1 MDSLEVL
8 QQINILSSAI
18 LSNFNHITLK
28 EYIDKYYIPF
38 QKNAKTGANFKH
50 ILGQLNIISGYEF
63 TDMTI
68 NTISENDIINFFN
81 LLKKDRGI
89 KQATINRY
97 RSLLNHIFNTAI
109 KDKVVNH
116 NPVKYIKR
124 YKEKSRDRVLNSNEI
139 KALLQACSDSRNQ
152 ELYYIVLVAIYT
164 GMRYSNIVNMKKSN
178 ISGNVIYTGMRYS
191 NIVNMKKSN
200 ISGNVYQLDGS
211 ETKSGKSQLIYLHQD
226 LLNELNKYIKKYN
239 TGDYFFKSKY
249 ISGSFKSACNK
260 AGIDNFRFHDLRR
273 TFATTL
279 LYSDVNIFTISNML
293 GHSSLLMTQKYLAN
307 DSKKELDAINKLCF
321 I

>member
-178 ISGNVIYTGMRYS
+178 ISGNV
-191 NIVNMKKSN
+191 
-200 ISGNVYQLDGS
+200 YQLDGS
-211 ETKSGKSQLIYLHQD
+211 ETKSGKEQFIYLNQK
-226 LLNELNKYIKKYN
+226 LLNELNNYMQEN
-239 TGDYFFKSKY
+239 SVDDCLFKTKRVKR
-249 ISGSFKSACNK
+249 SFKTALLK
-260 AGIDNFRFHDLRR
+260 AGIENFRFHDLRR
-273 TFATTL
+273 TFATFL
-279 LYSDVNIFTISNML
+279 LYNNTNIKTIQNML
-293 GHSSLLMTQKYLAN
+293 GHSSIMMTERYLAN

>member
-18 LSNFNHITLK
+18 LSNFNSITLK
-28 EYIDKYYIPF
+28 EYIERYYIPF

-50 ILGQLNIISGYEF
+50 ILGQLNIITGYNF
-63 TDMTI
+63 TDMAI

-81 LLKKDRGI
+81 LLKNDRNV
-89 KQATINRY
+89 KQATVNRY
-97 RSLLNHIFNTAI
+97 RSLLNHIFNTAM
-109 KDKVVNH
+109 KDKVVNY

-124 YKEKSRDRVLNSNEI
+124 YKEKSRDRALNSNEI
-139 KALLQACSDSRNQ
+139 KALLETCRQSRNE
-152 ELYYIVLVAIYT
+152 ELYYIVLVALYT
-164 GMRYSNIVNMKKSN
+164 GMRYSNIVNMKRSN
-178 ISGNVIYTGMRYS
+178 I
-191 NIVNMKKSN
+191 K
-200 ISGNVYQLDGS
+200 GNVYQLDGN

-226 LLNELNKYIKKYN
+226 LLNELNQYIQAHSRDNIFITKRIKR
-239 TGDYFFKSKY
+239 
-249 ISGSFKSACNK
+249 SFKTALLK
-260 AGIDNFRFHDLRR
+260 AGIENFRFHDLRR

-279 LYSDVNIFTISNML
+279 LYNDVNIKTIQNML
-293 GHSSLLMTQKYLAN
+293 GHSSIMMTERYLAN

>member
-28 EYIDKYYIPF
+28 EYIERHYIPF

-50 ILGQLNIISGYEF
+50 ILGQLNIITGYNF
-63 TDMTI
+63 TDMAI

-89 KQATINRY
+89 KQATVNRY
-97 RSLLNHIFNTAI
+97 RSLLNHIFNTAM
-109 KDKVVNH
+109 KDKVVNY

-124 YKEKSRDRVLNSNEI
+124 YKEKSRDRALNSNEI
-139 KALLQACSDSRNQ
+139 KTLLETCRQSRNE
-152 ELYYIVLVAIYT
+152 ELYYIVLVALYT
-164 GMRYSNIVNMKKSN
+164 GMRYSNIVNMKRSN
-178 ISGNVIYTGMRYS
+178 I
-191 NIVNMKKSN
+191 K
-200 ISGNVYQLDGS
+200 GNVYQLDGN

-226 LLNELNKYIKKYN
+226 LMNELNGYMKYN
-239 TGDYFFKSKY
+239 TGSYIFKSKY
-249 ISGSFKSACNK
+249 ILGSFKTACNK
-260 AGIDNFRFHDLRR
+260 AGIENFRFHDLRR

-279 LYSDVNIFTISNML
+279 LYNNVNIVTISNML

>member
-1 MDSLEVL
+1 MDSLEIL
-8 QQINILSSAI
+8 KQINILSSAI
-18 LSNFNHITLK
+18 LSNFNSITLK
-28 EYIDKYYIPF
+28 EYIERYYIPF

-50 ILGQLNIISGYEF
+50 ILGQLNIITGYNF
-63 TDMTI
+63 TDMAI

-81 LLKKDRGI
+81 LLKKDRNI

-97 RSLLNHIFNTAI
+97 RSLLNHIFNCAI
-109 KDKVVNH
+109 KDRVVNH

-124 YKEKSRDRVLNSNEI
+124 YKEKSRDRALNTNEI
-139 KALLQACSDSRNQ
+139 KALLETCRQSRNE
-152 ELYYIVLVAIYT
+152 ELYYIVLVALYT

-178 ISGNVIYTGMRYS
+178 IKN
-191 NIVNMKKSN
+191 
-200 ISGNVYQLDGS
+200 NVYQLDGN

-226 LLNELNKYIKKYN
+226 LLNELNNYMHKYCIN
-239 TGDYFFKSKY
+239 DCLFKTKRVKR
-249 ISGSFKSACNK
+249 SFKTALLK
-260 AGIDNFRFHDLRR
+260 AGIENFRFHDLRR

-279 LYSDVNIFTISNML
+279 LYNDVNVKTIQNML
-293 GHSSLLMTQKYLAN
+293 GHSSIMMTERYLAN

>member
-18 LSNFNHITLK
+18 LSDFSSITLK

-50 ILGQLNIISGYEF
+50 ILGQLNIISGYDF

-164 GMRYSNIVNMKKSN
+164 GMRYSNIVNMK
-178 ISGNVIYTGMRYS
+178 R
-191 NIVNMKKSN
+191 SN
-200 ISGNVYQLDGS
+200 ISGNVYLLDGC
-211 ETKSGKSQLIYLHQD
+211 ETKSGKEQFIYLNQK
-226 LLNELNKYIKKYN
+226 LLNELNNYMHKYCIN
-239 TGDYFFKSKY
+239 DYLFKTKRVKR
-249 ISGSFKSACNK
+249 SFKTALLK
-260 AGIDNFRFHDLRR
+260 AGIENFRFHDLRR

-279 LYSDVNIFTISNML
+279 LYNDVNIKTIQNML
-293 GHSSLLMTQKYLAN
+293 GHSSIMMTERYLAN

>member
-18 LSNFNHITLK
+18 LSNFNSITLK
-28 EYIDKYYIPF
+28 EYIERYYIPF
-38 QKNAKTGANFKH
+38 QKNAKKETNYRH
-50 ILGQLNIISGYEF
+50 ILGQLNIIIGYDF
-63 TDMTI
+63 TDKAV
-68 NTISENDIINFFN
+68 NTITENDIINFFN
-81 LLKKDRGI
+81 LLKKDRNI

-97 RSLLNHIFNTAI
+97 RSLLNHIFNTAM
-109 KDKVVNH
+109 KDKVVNY

-124 YKEKSRDRVLNSNEI
+124 YKEKNRDRALNSNEI
-139 KALLQACSDSRNQ
+139 KALLETCRQSRNE
-152 ELYYIVLVAIYT
+152 ELYYIVLVALYT

-178 ISGNVIYTGMRYS
+178 I
-191 NIVNMKKSN
+191 K
-200 ISGNVYQLDGS
+200 GNVYQLDGN

-226 LLNELNKYIKKYN
+226 LLNELNKHMQDFNRDNIFITKRVKR
-239 TGDYFFKSKY
+239 
-249 ISGSFKSACNK
+249 SFKTACNK
-260 AGIDNFRFHDLRR
+260 AGIENFRFHDLRR

-279 LYSDVNIFTISNML
+279 LYKDVNIKTIQNML
-293 GHSSLLMTQKYLAN
+293 GHSSIMMTERYLAN

>member
-1 MDSLEVL
+1 MDSLEIL

-18 LSNFNHITLK
+18 LSDFNHITLK
-28 EYIDKYYIPF
+28 EYIERYYIPF
-38 QKNAKTGANFKH
+38 QKNAKKETNYRH
-50 ILGQLNIISGYEF
+50 ILGQLNIIIGYDF
-63 TDMTI
+63 TDKAV

-81 LLKKDRGI
+81 LLKKDRNI

-97 RSLLNHIFNTAI
+97 RSLLNHIFNTAM

-116 NPVKYIKR
+116 NPAKYIKR
-124 YKEKSRDRVLNSNEI
+124 YKEKSRDRVLSSNEI

-164 GMRYSNIVNMKKSN
+164 GMRYSNIVNMKRSN
-178 ISGNVIYTGMRYS
+178 I
-191 NIVNMKKSN
+191 K
-200 ISGNVYQLDGS
+200 GNVYQLDGN

-226 LLNELNKYIKKYN
+226 LMNELNGYMKYN
-239 TGDYFFKSKY
+239 TGSYIFKSKY
-249 ISGSFKSACNK
+249 ILGSFKTACNK
-260 AGIDNFRFHDLRR
+260 AGIENFRFHDLRR

-279 LYSDVNIFTISNML
+279 LYNNVNIVTISNML
-293 GHSSLLMTQKYLAN
+293 GHSSLMMTQKYLAN

>member
-18 LSNFNHITLK
+18 LSNFNSITLK
-28 EYIDKYYIPF
+28 EYIERYYIPF
-38 QKNAKTGANFKH
+38 QKNAKKETNYRH
-50 ILGQLNIISGYEF
+50 ILGQLNIIIGYEF

-164 GMRYSNIVNMKKSN
+164 GMRYSNIVNMK
-178 ISGNVIYTGMRYS
+178 R
-191 NIVNMKKSN
+191 SN
-200 ISGNVYQLDGS
+200 ISGNVYLLDGC
-211 ETKSGKSQLIYLHQD
+211 ETKSGKEQFIYLNQK
-226 LLNELNKYIKKYN
+226 LLNELNNYMHKYCIN
-239 TGDYFFKSKY
+239 DYLFKTKRVKR
-249 ISGSFKSACNK
+249 SFKTALLK
-260 AGIDNFRFHDLRR
+260 AGIENFRFHDLRR

-279 LYSDVNIFTISNML
+279 LYNDVNIKTIQNML
-293 GHSSLLMTQKYLAN
+293 GHSSIMMTERYLAN